1 MKRDE
6 KEEVMTTREKLA
18 ETPGEG
24 FLEDLARRLGVTVNA
39 ANVYGQPIERDGV
52 TVIPVA
58 KAMYGLGGGIGKK
71 ESESGSGGGGGV
83 ILSPVGFIEMTAAGT
98 RFRPIWEPRTTVA
111 LVAAG
116 GLLALLA
123 LRTVAAMT
131 RR

>member
-1 MKRDE
+1 MSVQE
-6 KEEVMTTREKLA
+6 QSA
-18 ETPGEG
+18 ETTGAGLVES
-24 FLEDLARRLGVTVNA
+24 LARRLGAEANA

-58 KAMYGLGGGIGKK
+58 KAMYGLGGGTGRK

-83 ILSPVGFIEMTAAGT
+83 VLSPVGYIEMTAAGT

-123 LRTVAAMT
+123 LRTVAAIT